1 MTENPRLLVL
11 NDLKADEYVSTL
23 ITRANEHLKA
33 IGYTEHGHRHAGLVS
48 NISRNILRRLD
59 CPERDCELA
68 AMAAY
73 LHDIGNV
80 VSRDHHWLV
89 GANMALVYLREL
101 GMDADE
107 ALTIA
112 NAIGNHEES
121 SGDSS
126 TSVAAAL
133 IIADKSDVHRSRV
146 QNPNEAEFDIHDRVN
161 YAVEKSFVRVDAEA
175 RKISLELTIDT
186 ASASVMEYFEIFLS
200 RMVMTRNAAGMLG
213 CVFELVANEERLS

>member
-1 MTENPRLLVL
+1 M
-11 NDLKADEYVSTL
+11 
-23 ITRANEHLKA
+23 
-33 IGYTEHGHRHAGLVS
+33 
-48 NISRNILRRLD
+48 
-59 CPERDCELA
+59 
-68 AMAAY
+68 
-73 LHDIGNV
+73 
-80 VSRDHHWLV
+80 
-89 GANMALVYLREL
+89 
-101 GMDADE
+101 
-107 ALTIA
+107 
-112 NAIGNHEES
+112 
-121 SGDSS
+121 
-126 TSVAAAL
+126 AAAL

>member
-1 MTENPRLLVL
+1 
-11 NDLKADEYVSTL
+11 
-23 ITRANEHLKA
+23 
-33 IGYTEHGHRHAGLVS
+33 
-48 NISRNILRRLD
+48 
-59 CPERDCELA
+59 
-68 AMAAY
+68 
-73 LHDIGNV
+73 
-80 VSRDHHWLV
+80 
-89 GANMALVYLREL
+89 MALVYLRDL